1 MASTLFKQRD
11 LLAIGAALFIV
22 GSMLA
27 LAEPIAGTLRL
38 PASPLYSLFSAGAA
52 SVLALAI
59 MLLCRGAQKPVRPT
73 SLTGIGIPSIF
84 YAAAL
89 TGIFNG
95 PLWLFEWIYPT
106 FGPLSP
112 LLALIGAVAFVG
124 LMLVIGRLIDVS
136 IDPRGRSSTSNDS
149 QSVSIIGE
157 EMERTL

>member
-1 MASTLFKQRD
+1 MAPTLFKQRD

-27 LAEPIAGTLRL
+27 LAEPIGGTLHL
-38 PASPLYSLFSAGAA
+38 PASPLFPLISDVAPSVFALSL
-52 SVLALAI
+52 
-59 MLLCRGAQKPVRPT
+59 MLLCRGAHKPVRPT

-95 PLWLFEWIYPT
+95 PLWLFAWIYPA

-112 LLALIGAVAFVG
+112 LLALIGAVGFVG

-136 IDPRGRSSTSNDS
+136 IDPRGRASRGNDN
-149 QSVSIIGE
+149 QIVSIIVE
-157 EMERTL
+157 EKERRL